1 MLEAAR
7 CIVVRDLLVAWRRR
21 SDVATALLFFVI
33 VTSLFPLGIGAEP
46 DLLRSIAPGVI
57 WVAALLSCM
66 LSLGRLFA
74 ADHADG
80 TLEQLLLSS
89 EPLGVIAAAKALA
102 HWLVSGLPLVL
113 IAPLIA
119 LQYDLPA
126 PLYPVLALSL
136 LLDTPVLSL
145 IGAIGAALTLGLR
158 GGGVLLSLLVLPLYV
173 PVLIMGAGSVDMAAA
188 GLAPDGQLLLRA
200 ALPIVAAA
208 FPPLASA
215 LAPTGALFT
224 FIALWTGS
232 FWGKPTWGTWWVWD
246 ARLTSELILLFLYFG
261 FMALQAAIDDRR
273 RAERAGALLAIV
285 GVVNVPIIYY
295 SVQWWN
301 TLHQGAS
308 VSLTRAPSMA
318 ATMLT
323 GMLVMALA
331 FWMYSIAV
339 TLLRVRCL
347 ILENR

>member
-46 DLLRSIAPGVI
+46 GLLRSIAPGVI

-80 TLEQLLLSS
+80 TLEQLLLGAA
-89 EPLGVIAAAKALA
+89 PLGVIAAAKAFA
-102 HWLVSGLPLVL
+102 HWLVAGLPLVL

-136 LLDTPVLSL
+136 LLGTPVLSL

-158 GGGVLLSLLVLPLYV
+158 GGGVLLSLLLFV

-188 GLAPDGQLLLRA
+188 GLAPDGQLLLLA
-200 ALPIVAAA
+200 ALLIVAAA
-208 FPPLASA
+208 FAPWAIAAA
-215 LAPTGALFT
+215 LRIST
-224 FIALWTGS
+224 
-232 FWGKPTWGTWWVWD
+232 
-246 ARLTSELILLFLYFG
+246 E
-261 FMALQAAIDDRR
+261 
-273 RAERAGALLAIV
+273 
-285 GVVNVPIIYY
+285 
-295 SVQWWN
+295 
-301 TLHQGAS
+301 
-308 VSLTRAPSMA
+308 
-318 ATMLT
+318 
-323 GMLVMALA
+323 
-331 FWMYSIAV
+331 
-339 TLLRVRCL
+339 
-347 ILENR
+347 